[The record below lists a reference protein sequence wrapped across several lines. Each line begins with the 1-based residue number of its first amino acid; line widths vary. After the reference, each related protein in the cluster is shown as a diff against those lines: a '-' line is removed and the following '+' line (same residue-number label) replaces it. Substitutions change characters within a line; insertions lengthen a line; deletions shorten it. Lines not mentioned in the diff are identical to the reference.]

1 VQAST
6 GACRRFTFT
15 MLLDRNVAV
24 DFVRVTYRIGQEEES
39 DDRMESWGPMSRC
52 CRRALKKLPD
62 ESDEEA

>member
-1 VQAST
+1 
-6 GACRRFTFT
+6 

-62 ESDEEA
+62 ESEEEA